1 MLIKYKNKMM
11 TLRDLCIELKINY
24 DNFMAWCHE
33 HALQNYQTALNYYK
47 RTLKHGKKQD
57 RITAQPGTPLDAKR
71 TISGIGL
78 GVPDRKSAHRNMG
91 FFIA

>member
-1 MLIKYKNKMM
+1 MLIKYKNKMI

-47 RTLKHGKKQD
+47 RDLYQKRK
-57 RITAQPGTPLDAKR
+57 AK
-71 TISGIGL
+71 
-78 GVPDRKSAHRNMG
+78 
-91 FFIA
+91 

>member
-1 MLIKYKNKMM
+1 MIIYKGQQM
-11 TLRDLCIELKINY
+11 TVREACALMNIDC
-24 DNFMAWCHE
+24 DDFMAWCKKF
-33 HALQNYQTALNYYK
+33 ALQNYGYALNYYK

-57 RITAQPGTPLDAKR
+57 RITVQPGTPLDAKR